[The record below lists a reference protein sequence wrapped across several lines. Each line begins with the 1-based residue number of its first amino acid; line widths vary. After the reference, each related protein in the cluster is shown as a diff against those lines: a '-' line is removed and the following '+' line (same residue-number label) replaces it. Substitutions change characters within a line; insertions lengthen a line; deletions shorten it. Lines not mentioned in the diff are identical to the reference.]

1 LANERSAAARADS
14 RQILLAL
21 FGLHVVGALWRRFVL
36 RDVMAR
42 IIWPPA

>member
-1 LANERSAAARADS
+1 MNARRLHELMS